1 LTAARVYSG
10 DELILYRQRRPKAL
24 ARLVAMAKLISKLI
38 SRPTSKLTSKQTS
51 ITAAKN
57 RDVVTARRY

>member
-24 ARLVAMAKLISKLI
+24 ARLVAMAKLIS
-38 SRPTSKLTSKQTS
+38 RPTSKLTSKQTS

-57 RDVVTARRY
+57 RDVVTARRS